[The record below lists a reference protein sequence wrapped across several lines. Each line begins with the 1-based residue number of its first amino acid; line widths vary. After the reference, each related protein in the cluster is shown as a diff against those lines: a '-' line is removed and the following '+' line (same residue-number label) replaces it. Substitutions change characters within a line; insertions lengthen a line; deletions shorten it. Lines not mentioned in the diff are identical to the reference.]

1 MFLFSFIS
9 LIFCIIACD
18 ISFDVLVMKTL
29 NNYRDTSLNESRGQS
44 DVIAKSFDEDNKST
58 SAMTEQDKDEL
69 VKRILAKALHK
80 T

>member
-1 MFLFSFIS
+1 
-9 LIFCIIACD
+9 
-18 ISFDVLVMKTL
+18 MKTL